1 MNPSTFSGWDNKAE
15 NINRMLNKS
24 FETELD
30 NKQARKKS
38 CSRNFLKTNLVLSLG
53 GLEGVRGDVLSVLVA
68 VPDRLWVQAPEVPR
82 VDQSVLQKVS
92 KGYEILYLPF

>member
-38 CSRNFLKTNLVLSLG
+38 CSRHFLRTNFGLKPNETSRNL
-53 GLEGVRGDVLSVLVA
+53 
-68 VPDRLWVQAPEVPR
+68 
-82 VDQSVLQKVS
+82 LQ
-92 KGYEILYLPF
+92 